1 MAVSEKTLSLPSV
14 NAGPESVAARSD
26 AAESFFENRNI
37 MRGIRRIYLAAAAVA
52 AMAAG
57 AWSCAGEAPDIANG
71 LARQSFEAWVAK
83 YAPAAYANPYK
94 DVYIEYIE
102 RGPENAAV
110 PVLDY
115 TWLTVNYTGRTLDG
129 SVFVTRVDSISRRVG
144 KFAYTTHYSDDF
156 LQFTSTSTKLC
167 DGLRQAFERMRVGDS
182 VRVYIP
188 FDKGYAFSMDVNSG
202 YAGEQGV
209 SYTQLPIVFE
219 MRLKAVTTQPFIWER
234 DSVQRYA
241 EQRWANSDY
250 SHDTV
255 GMYMRIVKHNPAG
268 DPITKDSTAFVYYE
282 AYFMDGFLAATNID
296 TVARKWNVYNSGD
309 ESAYES
315 LSILPSSGEN
325 VMVNKVLYIAAPL
338 MRKGEVAE
346 VVTVSTWAH
355 GDAGDVSSTPEIL
368 PYQPMRYKIHIVD
381 DDRPASDTE

>member
-1 MAVSEKTLSLPSV
+1 
-14 NAGPESVAARSD
+14 
-26 AAESFFENRNI
+26 
-37 MRGIRRIYLAAAAVA
+37 MRGIKRIYLAAALVAAVA
-52 AMAAG
+52 VG
-57 AWSCAGEAPDIANG
+57 GWSCAEEAPNIGTG
-71 LARQSFEAWVAK
+71 LSRQSFEAWVAK

-102 RGPENAAV
+102 RGAEDASV

-115 TWLTVNYTGRTLDG
+115 TWLTVNYTGKTLDG

-156 LQFTSTSTKLC
+156 LFFTSTSTKLC

-188 FDKGYAFSMDVNSG
+188 YDKGYASATSVNAG

-209 SYTQLPIVFE
+209 VYTQLPIVFE

-234 DSVQRYA
+234 DSVRRYA
-241 EQRWANSDY
+241 ELNWGTDY
-250 SHDTV
+250 TNDTV
-255 GMYMRIVKHNPAG
+255 GMYMRIVKRNPAG
-268 DPITKDSTAFVYYE
+268 DPITADSTVYLYYE
-282 AYFMDGFLAATNID
+282 EYFMDGFLAATNID
-296 TVARKWNVYNSGD
+296 TVARKWNVYVSGD
-309 ESAYES
+309 ETAYES
-315 LSILPSSGEN
+315 LALTPASGVN
-325 VMVNKVLYIAAPL
+325 AAVNKVLFIAAPL

-355 GDAGDVSSTPEIL
+355 GDTGDASSTPEIL
-368 PYQPMRYKIHIVD
+368 PYQPMRYKIHIMEND
-381 DDRPASDTE
+381 DEGDTE